1 MRHRDRT
8 LALSAAIPAMAPI
21 GRQVNA
27 EHKWNLLKLQQRE
40 KP

>member
-1 MRHRDRT
+1 MRHRDRA

-21 GRQVNA
+21 SGQVNA
-27 EHKWNLLKLQQRE
+27 EHKWNLLKLRRRE